1 MTRAEHLGV
10 SGLSA
15 ADVTQRWLSQYGW
28 SLLIAVSKVW
38 RYVNTAPM
46 SPSTACKKCMWNKT
60 EKGNWTSFVRRV
72 GRGLIVPSNSYRSR

>member
-28 SLLIAVSKVW
+28 SLLIAVGKVW
-38 RYVNTAPM
+38 RYVNTAPI

-60 EKGNWTSFVRRV
+60 EKETGPDVSHLSVRWPR
-72 GRGLIVPSNSYRSR
+72 PHCSQS